1 LHQQLDSS
9 SLLTLVVLGLGTLQ
23 INIHVVIMPLAL
35 RRRKDGVPPGPLG
48 PFARERR
55 GDLGLKPR
63 RLAPLI
69 AVAHK

>member
-35 RRRKDGVPPGPLG
+35 RRRKDGVADRADGG
-48 PFARERR
+48 PFAV
-55 GDLGLKPR
+55 
-63 RLAPLI
+63 I